1 MSMSLL
7 WLPPRQRLTLLILTM
22 LITHKEQQ
30 EQTKKIT
37 VVANNNL
44 RTEIIL
50 LPEQNQTVFQ
60 TCLCRERNISYGVN
74 THTAIV
80 NAKRN

>member
-7 WLPPRQRLTLLILTM
+7 WLPPRQRLTLVILTM
-22 LITHKEQQ
+22 LTAHKEQQ

-50 LPEQNQTVFQ
+50 LQE
-60 TCLCRERNISYGVN
+60 
-74 THTAIV
+74 
-80 NAKRN
+80 